1 MLDSL
6 QLGECD
12 RLLQSHDPDRWLACR
27 FIPVRHR
34 AAVVALYAFNAD
46 VARIRSVISEPLA
59 GEMRLQYWRDVLNGP
74 DQDHANPLASAL
86 WAVLKRYQLPVAPL
100 LALLDA
106 RVDDLYDSPPVDV
119 TALELYCGET
129 CSVLFRYAALILA
142 DGGETGPAA
151 LSGTAGVAYAMT
163 GLLRASGW
171 LAAEGRVVIPLDL
184 LDAQGLTADHIRAGT
199 HTNGAAEPI
208 RTLSALASRRLV
220 ETLEGFAGIPAPI
233 RPAYAPL
240 ALVRPWLK
248 RLQDVNPLAVPPAD
262 VPQWQKP
269 VRLWRAAVWGLS
281 L

>member
-1 MLDSL
+1 
-6 QLGECD
+6 
-12 RLLQSHDPDRWLACR
+12 
-27 FIPVRHR
+27 
-34 AAVVALYAFNAD
+34 
-46 VARIRSVISEPLA
+46 
-59 GEMRLQYWRDVLNGP
+59 MRLQYWRDVLNGP

-171 LAAEGRVVIPLDL
+171 LAAEGRVVIDNADGALRPGASAVASIALPLED
-184 LDAQGLTADHIRAGT
+184 T
-199 HTNGAAEPI
+199 
-208 RTLSALASRRLV
+208 RRWLPREAV
-220 ETLEGFAGIPAPI
+220 QPHEG
-233 RPAYAPL
+233 
-240 ALVRPWLK
+240 V
-248 RLQDVNPLAVPPAD
+248 DVIFVPVGDGFEAR
-262 VPQWQKP
+262 P
-269 VRLWRAAVWGLS
+269 VRVGVERGGRVPVLSGLDGVERVVVRGAFA
-281 L
+281 LRGELERDELGEEE